1 MIRTSTIKEGAEI
14 TFNSADAFKFRVVML
29 RQLKD
34 ARTFF
39 RNGSFTKVWDVVQY
53 FNAGIPQ
60 DPVAGA
66 APRCRNRFTRPLGL
80 RDHQVDDLTDF
91 LENAARARP
100 GRQSDSAHRSQ
111 CGRWHSSGW
120 MTWKHSGK
128 RRWKELL

>member
-53 FNAGIPQ
+53 FNSGIPQ
-60 DPVAGA
+60 DPVAGP
-66 APRCRNRFTRPLGL
+66 APRCRNPFTRPLRF
-80 RDHQVDDLTDF
+80 RDHLVYDLTDL
-91 LENAARARP
+91 LENAARGRP
-100 GRQSDSAHRSQ
+100 ARQSLNPPPTHIRHWPLSRM
-111 CGRWHSSGW
+111 R
-120 MTWKHSGK
+120 T
-128 RRWKELL
+128 

>member
-39 RNGSFTKVWDVVQY
+39 RNGSVTKVWDVVQD

-66 APRCRNRFTRPLGL
+66 APRCRHRVTRPPGL
-80 RDHQVDDLTDF
+80 EGHQGEDVTAFPGD
-91 LENAARARP
+91 AATARP
-100 GRQSDSAHRSQ
+100 RPQPSKSH
-111 CGRWHSSGW
+111 
-120 MTWKHSGK
+120 
-128 RRWKELL
+128 